1 LEELGA
7 KYCVALQERSQ
18 RLEYRLNF
26 FTAER
31 KCVDLDGRSRSFA
44 LEHNEIEVLT
54 IMPNPEFG
62 SHPKAMGGRREYL
75 GLRRIQRFKVRENRR
90 YLFIK

>member
-1 LEELGA
+1 MARVPPEFLHCYEKEM
-7 KYCVALQERSQ
+7 RS
-18 RLEYRLNF
+18 
-26 FTAER
+26 
-31 KCVDLDGRSRSFA
+31 DLDGLSRLFA
-44 LEHNEIEVLT
+44 LEHDEIEVLT

-75 GLRRIQRFKVRENRR
+75 GLRRIQRFKVRENRS